1 MVLLLTTGGTA
12 LVSRRLRRQT
22 HGLGPTEMTRMYE
35 HHDAVL
41 HAVREGVLIVGGDGR
56 LLLANDEARRLLD
69 LPADVEGKQV
79 AELGLDPLTAKLLD
93 SGRIASDEVHLVG
106 DRLLAVNQR
115 STDKD
120 GGPPGSVAT
129 IRDTTELQALSGR
142 ADVAQGRLK
151 LLYDAGT
158 EIGTTLDV
166 VRTCEELAE
175 FAVGRF
181 ADFATVDLVEAVLR
195 GEEPTVTASGADMRR
210 VAVTGVR
217 QDTALYPLGTAIR
230 FLPTTPMG
238 AGIVNGEAI
247 LEADL
252 GGVRGMAAAGP
263 RAGTEAGRDRFPLDD
278 RGAAAGPGRHSG
290 RRHVLALGAASSP
303 STRRI
308 VPSPR
313 SWSPGQ
319 R

>member
-1 MVLLLTTGGTA
+1 MVSAGITIDHVSGVVEDQFPLLLGAAGVVLLLTTGGTA

-41 HAVREGVLIVGGDGR
+41 HAVREGVLIVDGEGR
-56 LLLANDEARRLLD
+56 LLLANDEARRLLS
-69 LPADVEGKQV
+69 LPADVEGRPV
-79 AELGLDPLTAKLLD
+79 AELGLDPRTAELLT

-115 STDKD
+115 STDAD

-142 ADVAQGRLK
+142 ADVAQARLK

-181 ADFATVDLVEAVLR
+181 ADYATVDLMSAVLR
-195 GEEPTVTASGADMRR
+195 GEEPTPSGGGAEMHR
-210 VAVTGVR
+210 VAFHGLR

-238 AGIVNGEAI
+238 AGIGKGEAV
-247 LEADL
+247 LEPDL
-252 GGVRGMAAAGP
+252 AALRGWQQQSPVRAQKLVDSDFTP
-263 RAGTEAGRDRFPLDD
+263 
-278 RGAAAGPGRHSG
+278 
-290 RRHVLALGAASSP
+290 
-303 STRRI
+303 
-308 VPSPR
+308 
-313 SWSPGQ
+313 
-319 R
+319 